1 MKPETNN
8 FIVGLSSYIGEFI
21 GAIIKGFKAGFK
33 EADK

>member
-1 MKPETNN
+1 MKPDTKH
-8 FIVGLSSYIGEFI
+8 FLVGLSSYIGEFI